1 MREQGENKSSVSGPP
16 FYEVI
21 GSEELAARLAV
32 PASWVRD
39 QVRGRAIDPIPC
51 LRLGRY
57 VRFQWGSPELE
68 AWIQRRK
75 SGTAKKRLV

>member
-1 MREQGENKSSVSGPP
+1 MREQVENKTSTSETL

-21 GSEELAARLAV
+21 GSEELATRLAV
-32 PASWVRD
+32 PTSWVRD
-39 QVRGRAIDPIPC
+39 QVRGRAVDPIPC

-57 VRFQWGSPELE
+57 VRFQWGSPELA

-75 SGTAKKRLV
+75 SGTGKKRLV